1 MTITEDFLHYIW
13 KNRLFML
20 PLYLITGEEVEVLDV
35 GQHNRDSGPDF
46 FNAKIRIEKTVW
58 AGNVEIHIRTSD
70 WFRHGHQDDGNYQNI
85 ILHVVYQNDREISGS
100 RHHLIPTTEIR
111 FPSHILDNF
120 SSLLYNTD
128 WIPCGTSIRNVD
140 PLVLNLW
147 LDRLMI
153 ERMEQKAGD
162 IVRNHRETKG
172 DWKETIYRQ
181 LARNFGF
188 KINGV
193 AFEILSK
200 SLPFKFLERHY
211 HNLTQTEALLFGQAG
226 FLEIP
231 DGDDYYMGLKNEYG
245 FLRRKYNLRPMN
257 HDLWKFLRMRPV
269 NFPTIRIA
277 QFAVLLCRNPGF
289 LVNFLEHEPE
299 IIYQELRSLRPSGY
313 WDDHYLFNKP
323 STAKKK
329 ALGNEAVY
337 NIIINT
343 LIPVYFEYGRQ
354 TGKDHYKQKAV
365 EFLEKLP
372 PESNNIIEGWI
383 NNGMNVPNAFYSQ
396 ALLQLKNNY
405 CNFKKCLFCQIG
417 NQIIR

>member
-20 PLYLITGEEVEVLDV
+20 PLYLTTGEEVEVLDV